1 MPTKQLSILLKILA
15 SLVVRRSQILTPSG
29 RKTASHFSTAA
40 ENTGICR
47 RSRPMPGHW
56 EPIPEK
62 TYQSGSFTLSVF
74 WKQSFICDVDLHCNL
89 YKQHIYYKTHSFASL
104 RMYFNCESCSTMC
117 MNWILHGF
125 MKMDNTLTEIRYR
138 LCVFLYY
145 LYLFLLN
152 GFLLDSFIL
161 CNVFSDF
168 PLSNNNNTFKYCHIQ

>member
-74 WKQSFICDVDLHCNL
+74 WKQSFICDVDLRCNL
-89 YKQHIYYKTHSFASL
+89 YKQHIYLPVYV
-104 RMYFNCESCSTMC
+104 C
-117 MNWILHGF
+117 
-125 MKMDNTLTEIRYR
+125 TLTARAVQ
-138 LCVFLYY
+138 LCVWTGFYTDLWKWIT
-145 LYLFLLN
+145 LLLKY
-152 GFLLDSFIL
+152 GIGYVSFYII
-161 CNVFSDF
+161 CTYF
-168 PLSNNNNTFKYCHIQ
+168 Y